1 MMQSNVPITIQLN
14 LSVNATRAMLLL
26 HILSNVIRLIS
37 NRCYQ
42 GVGVVTNGI
51 FTQAML
57 NIDTKFGK
65 RDYHELAEKKTSSH
79 KDISVQL

>member
-14 LSVNATRAMLLL
+14 LSENATRAMHHI
-26 HILSNVIRLIS
+26 HILSKVIGMNS
-37 NRCYQ
+37 NQCYQ

-65 RDYHELAEKKTSSH
+65 RDYHKLAEKKTSSH
-79 KDISVQL
+79 KDSSVQL